1 MKKITPLLFLLA
13 ITINA
18 NSQNLVPNPSFEEY
32 YQCPS
37 SQGNFYVD
45 FWFNAPNSGVTTPD
59 YYNSCA
65 TAGVNAAVPDNIAG
79 FQYPQEGEGYAGLF
93 CYGSTNGGDSNQ
105 REYIEVQLI
114 SPLIEG
120 QEYEFSMYVSL
131 ADHYGAA
138 INNIG
143 VAVTEYM
150 VEGNGQSGII
160 PEIPQIKAEEVIFD
174 EENWTQITGTF
185 IAEGGEEYLT
195 IGNFFS
201 DDDTEAIFIYGS
213 PFLTWGYYYF
223 DSVSLSPVILSTND
237 EILDKQLKVY
247 PNPTS
252 DIVTIELINNYSS
265 TITYKLYNLLG
276 ELIYTSESNS
286 QLFSID
292 MSDLSR
298 GIYLLELTDA
308 QSNKVVKKVSRL

>member
-1 MKKITPLLFLLA
+1 MKKIILLLLA

-37 SQGNFYVD
+37 SQGGFYVD
-45 FWFNAPNSGVTTPD
+45 FWFNTPNSGVATPD
-59 YYNSCA
+59 DYNTCA
-65 TAGVNAAVPDNIAG
+65 PAGVNAAVPDNITG

-93 CYGSTNGGDSNQ
+93 CYGGANGSDSTQ
-105 REYIEVQLI
+105 RDYIEVQLI

-131 ADHYGAA
+131 ADKYGAA

-143 VAVTEYM
+143 VAITEYM
-150 VEGNGQSGII
+150 VEGNGQIGVI
-160 PEIPQIKAEEVIFD
+160 PEIPQIKAIDPISD

-201 DDDTEAIFIYGS
+201 DGDTEKISIWGS
-213 PFLTWGYYYF
+213 PFLNWGYYYF

-237 EILDKQLKVY
+237 EILNKQLKVY

-252 DIVTIELINNYSS
+252 NLVTIERTNNYSS

>member
-1 MKKITPLLFLLA
+1 MKKITLLLFFICLA
-13 ITINA
+13 ASLT
-18 NSQNLVPNPSFEEY
+18 SQNLVPNPSFEEY

-37 SQGNFYVD
+37 SQGSFYVD
-45 FWFNAPNSGVTTPD
+45 FWFNTPNSGVATPD
-59 YYNSCA
+59 FYHTCA
-65 TAGVNAAVPDNIAG
+65 PAGANAAVPDNITG

-93 CYGSTNGGDSNQ
+93 CYGSDSNQ

-143 VAVTEYM
+143 VAVTDYI
-150 VEGNGQSGII
+150 VEGNGQIGVI
-160 PEIPQIKAEEVIFD
+160 PETPQIKAIDPISD
-174 EENWTQITGTF
+174 EENWTQIAGTF

-201 DDDTEAIFIYGS
+201 DEDTEKISIWGS
-213 PFLTWGYYYF
+213 PFLNWGYYYF
-223 DSVSLSPVILSTND
+223 DSVSLTPVILSTND
-237 EILDKQLKVY
+237 EILDNQLKVY

-252 DIVTIELINNYSS
+252 NLVTIELTNNYSS
-265 TITYKLYNLLG
+265 NVTYKLYNLLG
-276 ELIYTSESNS
+276 ELIYTSESND

-292 MSDLSR
+292 ISDLSR

-308 QSNKVVKKVSRL
+308 QSNKVVKKISKL